1 MKALWVAAA
10 LAAACA
16 HVEAPPS
23 LQAWVAANIDP
34 AERVLCQREANGEYF
49 FVARRP
55 DDDKLKLGSRVD
67 ISEYPRGSFS
77 LIVAWPLRD
86 ENGRSITPKI
96 APTSVREEVL
106 RSGEKT
112 YAEIVQ
118 IQTVNVGRPRR
129 LRAEVFIEKCPALP
143 CSGASGDGA
152 TRYTVDICEA
162 ALRQE

>member
-1 MKALWVAAA
+1 MRAPWVALA

-49 FVARRP
+49 FVARRR

-67 ISEYPRGSFS
+67 VSEYPRGSFS

-86 ENGRSITPKI
+86 ENGLSITPRI
-96 APTSVREEVL
+96 PPTSVRDEYL
-106 RSGEKT
+106 RAGEKA
-112 YAEIVQ
+112 YAESVL
-118 IQTVNVGRPRR
+118 IQTVNAGRPKR
-129 LRAEVFIEKCPALP
+129 LRAEVFIEKCPAMP

-152 TRYTVDICEA
+152 ARYTVHICEA